1 MAYRILSIVG
11 GLAFMT
17 QGQVVSSF
25 SNTVHETRAIADG
38 AHSSWRA
45 APRLPPEVIVPV
57 RIALKQQNLAVGI
70 DRLMSM
76 SHPDSSDYGKTLT
89 TDEVTRLF
97 APSAVSVEAVR
108 DWLVESGVPPATI
121 AHSDSKGWLAVDMTA
136 AHSERLLESELYEF
150 EHLKTGKASTSE
162 RVFRIADMMYSECEN
177 NLEASLP
184 KLTLD
189 SRRSPIST
197 QPWHPPAPAY
207 SLTPELQ
214 ACSVNITPP
223 CLRALYG
230 IPPGHI
236 NDTVNTLGFYEQGDY
251 YAAEDLDL
259 FFANYAPWVPQGT
272 RPTLQSVDGG
282 DAPYPINDSNV
293 GGEADLDLD
302 IGIAL
307 VYPQSV
313 VVYQVDDAIYAPQ
326 EVALDNTFNTFLDSL
341 DGSYCDYSAYGITG
355 DSPDIDPKYPDPA
368 AGGYK
373 GQRQCGV
380 YKPTRVISISF
391 GEAEGD
397 FPKPYVERQCNE
409 FMKLS
414 LQGHT
419 ILIASGDYG
428 VAAPP
433 RDGSPSGCLSDS
445 GQNQTIFSA
454 PYPND
459 CPWTTS
465 VGGSMV
471 EPNATA
477 RDPESAFQVC
487 SPSSENCYS
496 STGGFSNYFST
507 PSYQKAAVAEWFDN
521 HNPGYPTYV
530 ANANASNIGEG
541 GGIYNRAGRAV
552 PDVAANAANMLLYVG
567 GELGKFYGASLAAPI
582 WGSVVT
588 LINQQRT
595 IAGKGPVGFLNPV
608 LYANPWALNDITN
621 GSNPGCGTNGFTA
634 VKGWDPVTGLGTP
647 LSALSRHRI
656 RVSDMLMPFSLL

>member
-1 MAYRILSIVG
+1 MTYRILSIVG
-11 GLAFMT
+11 GLAFMI
-17 QGQVVSSF
+17 QGQVVSAF
-25 SNTVHETRAIADG
+25 SNTVHETRAIADA

-45 APRLPPEVIVPV
+45 ASRLPPEVIVPV
-57 RIALKQQNLAVGI
+57 RIALKQQNLDVGI
-70 DRLMSM
+70 DRLMSI

-108 DWLVESGVPPATI
+108 DWLVESGVPPANI

-136 AHSERLLESELYEF
+136 AHAERLLESELYEF
-150 EHLKTGKASTSE
+150 EHLKT
-162 RVFRIADMMYSECEN
+162 
-177 NLEASLP
+177 
-184 KLTLD
+184 
-189 SRRSPIST
+189 
-197 QPWHPPAPAY
+197 
-207 SLTPELQ
+207 
-214 ACSVNITPP
+214 
-223 CLRALYG
+223 
-230 IPPGHI
+230 GHI

-282 DAPYPINDSNV
+282 NAPYPSNDSNV

-307 VYPQSV
+307 VHPQSV

-326 EVALDNTFNTFLDSL
+326 EVVLDNTFNTFLDSL

-391 GEAEGD
+391 GEYVFRWLAEGD

-433 RDGSPSGCLSDS
+433 GDGSPSGCLSGS

-471 EPNATA
+471 EPNATV

-487 SPSSENCYS
+487 SPSSGNCYS

-507 PSYQKAAVAEWFDN
+507 PSYQKAAVAEWFAN

-530 ANANASNIGEG
+530 ADANASNVGEG

-552 PDVAANAANMLLYVG
+552 PDVAANAANMVLYVG
-567 GELGKFYGASLAAPI
+567 GELSKFYGASLAAPI
-582 WGSVVT
+582 WGSVIT

-647 LSALSRHRI
+647 VSTLS
-656 RVSDMLMPFSLL
+656 

>member
-1 MAYRILSIVG
+1 
-11 GLAFMT
+11 
-17 QGQVVSSF
+17 
-25 SNTVHETRAIADG
+25 
-38 AHSSWRA
+38 
-45 APRLPPEVIVPV
+45 
-57 RIALKQQNLAVGI
+57 
-70 DRLMSM
+70 
-76 SHPDSSDYGKTLT
+76 
-89 TDEVTRLF
+89 
-97 APSAVSVEAVR
+97 
-108 DWLVESGVPPATI
+108 
-121 AHSDSKGWLAVDMTA
+121 MTA
-136 AHSERLLESELYEF
+136 AHAERSLDSELYEF
-150 EHLKTGKASTSE
+150 EHLKTGHS
-162 RVFRIADMMYSECEN
+162 
-177 NLEASLP
+177 
-184 KLTLD
+184 
-189 SRRSPIST
+189 
-197 QPWHPPAPAY
+197 
-207 SLTPELQ
+207 
-214 ACSVNITPP
+214 
-223 CLRALYG
+223 
-230 IPPGHI
+230 

-251 YAAEDLDL
+251 YAAENLDL

-282 DAPYPINDSNV
+282 NAPYPINDSNV
-293 GGEADLDLD
+293 GREADLDLD

-373 GQRQCGV
+373 GQRQGGV

-391 GEAEGD
+391 GEYGIPAAVSLYGCSRRSLILPPITSRAEGD

-433 RDGSPSGCLSDS
+433 GDGSPSGCLSGS
-445 GQNQTIFSA
+445 GQNQTIFNA

-471 EPNATA
+471 EPNATV

-487 SPSSENCYS
+487 SPSSGNCYS

-507 PSYQKAAVAEWFDN
+507 PSYQKAAVAEWFAN

-541 GGIYNRAGRAV
+541 GGIYNRAAG
-552 PDVAANAANMLLYVG
+552 LYPT
-567 GELGKFYGASLAAPI
+567 SPPTRPICLAAPI
-582 WGSVVT
+582 WGSVIT

-608 LYANPWALNDITN
+608 LYANPWAPNDVTN

-647 LSALSRHRI
+647 NYHRLL
-656 RVSDMLMPFSLL
+656 DPFLILL